1 MMNCCSKMVRAWLLM
16 ALWALCGVAWGGAQA
31 PAASAAEAASMAA
44 AASAVGVGAP
54 ITASVKRAWA
64 EANGYRLGAGD
75 IIDIAVYG
83 QPDLTRTKLKLSGTG
98 MISFPFGTVSAVGM
112 TLDELEKAIANGLRN
127 GYLVNP
133 QVSVDIEQYRPFF
146 IYGQVMKPGAYSFE
160 PGLSVRKA
168 VAMAGGFTERA
179 SADKIFIVREGDPTE
194 TSRHIELGGAVNPG
208 DTLKV
213 EESFF

>member
-1 MMNCCSKMVRAWLLM
+1 MMNRCSKFVRAWLLM
-16 ALWALCGVAWGGAQA
+16 ALWTFCGVASAGAQA
-31 PAASAAEAASMAA
+31 PAASAAD

-83 QPDLTRTKLKLSGTG
+83 QPDLTHTKLKLSGTG

-112 TLDELEKAIANGLRN
+112 TLDELERAIANGLRN